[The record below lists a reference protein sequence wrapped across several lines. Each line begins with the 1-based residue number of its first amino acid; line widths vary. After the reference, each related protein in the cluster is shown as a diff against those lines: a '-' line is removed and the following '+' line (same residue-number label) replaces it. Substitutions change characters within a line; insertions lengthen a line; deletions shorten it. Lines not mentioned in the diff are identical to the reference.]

1 MNPATMNPAA
11 DTLTDESVPYPSDE
25 DIDDEDID
33 EVTVASKEKRR
44 FDWRRTL
51 VYGLIP
57 GLALLVAVGAG
68 FLKWQDTT
76 ARADES
82 ARVESVQAAKD
93 STIALLSYQPNTV
106 DQQLGAAR
114 ELLTGDFRDSYTQL
128 ANDVVIP
135 GAKQQQISAVAS
147 IPAAASVS
155 AHDGHAVVMVFVNQ
169 TTTIG
174 GGAPSNTIS
183 SIRVTMDRVDGRWL
197 ISQFDPV

>member
-1 MNPATMNPAA
+1 MTATKSAEHTVTEDP
-11 DTLTDESVPYPSDE
+11 VPYPSD
-25 DIDDEDID
+25 DDTD
-33 EVTVASKEKRR
+33 EATTADADGVIAKDRRR
-44 FDWRRTL
+44 FDWRRL
-51 VYGLIP
+51 VVYGLLPAI
-57 GLALLVAVGAG
+57 ALLVTVGAG
-68 FLKWQDTT
+68 FLKWQMST
-76 ARADES
+76 ARDDGAT
-82 ARVESVQAAKD
+82 AVESVQAAKD

-135 GAKQQQISAVAS
+135 GAKQQQISAAAS